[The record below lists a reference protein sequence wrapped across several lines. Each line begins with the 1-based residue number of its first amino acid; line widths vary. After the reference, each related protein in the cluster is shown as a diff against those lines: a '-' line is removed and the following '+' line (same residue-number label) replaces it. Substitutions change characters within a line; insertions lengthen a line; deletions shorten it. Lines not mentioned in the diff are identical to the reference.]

1 MKNKYPIQLEKELFR
16 TLRDDYRKEMTEV
29 VNEIVANLKR
39 DTVLQQR
46 DIKNDSFMNLM
57 GYLGKKIFNYEFAYS
72 PQQDKLLGNLIGNF
86 KLLDNWVSSKF
97 NESINEQSKRLN
109 DIRPKQPAIINGVE
123 KMIYKPLEKFQVTE
137 NGIVKT
143 KYIVN
148 ELGIT
153 LNKPKVVNVASEN
166 ELKQKALEN
175 ALKVK
180 DIKKEQALKLQDVI
194 RDAYYSGKTTEEIT
208 AKIGKVVDGGE
219 SRLKTI
225 ARDQTIKFANAVQT
239 EKEQKAG
246 VSRFIWVTMGDER
259 VRDTHKAV
267 DGKEFDNVTGALGLL
282 DFKDSRFP
290 GDDINCRCWK
300 EPVF

>member
-16 TLRDDYRKEMTEV
+16 TLRDDYRKEMNEV

-57 GYLGKKIFNYEFAYS
+57 GYLGKKIFNLEFAYS

-123 KMIYKPLEKFQVTE
+123 KMIYKPLDKFQVTE
-137 NGIVKT
+137 NGIIKT

-153 LNKPKVVNVASEN
+153 LNKPKVVNVASES

-194 RDAYYSGKTTEEIT
+194 RDAYYSGKTTDEIT
-208 AKIGKVVDGGE
+208 AKIGKIVDGGE
-219 SRLKTI
+219 NRLKTI

-246 VSRFIWVTMGDER
+246 VNNFKWETMGDER
-259 VRDTHKAV
+259 VRKTHKAV
-267 DGKEFDNVTGALGLL
+267 DGKIFDNVTGALGLL
-282 DFKDSRFP
+282 DFPDSRFP

>member
-16 TLRDDYRKEMTEV
+16 TLRDDYRKEMNEV

-97 NESINEQSKRLN
+97 NESINEQSKKLTE
-109 DIRPKQPAIINGVE
+109 IRPKQMAIINGQP
-123 KMIYKPLEKFQVTE
+123 KMIYQPLDKFQVTE

-153 LNKPKVVNVASEN
+153 LNKPKVVNVASES

-208 AKIGKVVDGGE
+208 AKISKVVDGGE

-246 VSRFIWVTMGDER
+246 VSRFVWVTMGDER
-259 VRDTHKAV
+259 VRDTHRHV

-282 DFKDSRFP
+282 DFPDSRFP

>member
-16 TLRDDYRKEMTEV
+16 TLRDDYRKEMNEV

-57 GYLGKKIFNYEFAYS
+57 GYLGKKIFNLEFAYS
-72 PQQDKLLGNLIGNF
+72 PQQDKLLGNLVGNF

-123 KMIYKPLEKFQVTE
+123 KMIYKPLDKFQVTE

-208 AKIGKVVDGGE
+208 AKISKVVDGGE

-246 VSRFIWVTMGDER
+246 VSRFVWVTMGDER
-259 VRDTHKAV
+259 VRDTHRHV

-282 DFKDSRFP
+282 DFPDSRFP

>member
-16 TLRDDYRKEMTEV
+16 TLRDDYRKEMNEV

-97 NESINEQSKRLN
+97 NESINEQSKKLTE
-109 DIRPKQPAIINGVE
+109 IRPKQMAIINGQP
-123 KMIYKPLEKFQVTE
+123 KMIYQPLDKFQVTE

-153 LNKPKVVNVASEN
+153 LNKPKVVNVASES

-194 RDAYYSGKTTEEIT
+194 RDAYYSGKTTDEIT
-208 AKIGKVVDGGE
+208 AKISKVVDGGE

-246 VSRFIWVTMGDER
+246 VSRFVWVTMGDER
-259 VRDTHKAV
+259 VRDTHRHV

-282 DFKDSRFP
+282 DFPDSRFP

>member
-16 TLRDDYRKEMTEV
+16 TLRDDYRKEMNEV

-123 KMIYKPLEKFQVTE
+123 KMIYKPLDKFHVTE

-148 ELGIT
+148 ELGVT
-153 LNKPKVVNVASEN
+153 LNKPKVVNVADEN
-166 ELKQKALEN
+166 ALKQKALEN

-208 AKIGKVVDGGE
+208 AKISKVVDGGE

-282 DFKDSRFP
+282 DSPDSRFP

>member
-16 TLRDDYRKEMTEV
+16 TLRDDYRKEMNEV

-97 NESINEQSKRLN
+97 NESINEQSKKLTE
-109 DIRPKQPAIINGVE
+109 IRPKQMAIINGQP
-123 KMIYKPLEKFQVTE
+123 KMIYQPLDKFQVTE

-153 LNKPKVVNVASEN
+153 LNKPKVVNVASES

-194 RDAYYSGKTTEEIT
+194 RDAYYSGKTTDEIT
-208 AKIGKVVDGGE
+208 AKISKIVDGGE
-219 SRLKTI
+219 NRLKTI

-282 DFKDSRFP
+282 DFPDSRFP